1 MITWKNGPPYRIIE
15 HADKMVKTTAQR
27 KRKIQSKRPW
37 GHHKKCLKTWSRSHN
52 FVTFLYWIMVKQGRK
67 FGSIFII
74 LRQTHVFSI
83 LLRSFRNKYHEI
95 SQINISISPYTSVL
109 GIYLLLNT
117 SDLFLK
123 HIRILTTAI
132 CNHTETSFAVLITI
146 IYKEVGFSTQLITE
160 TNCRSSHL
168 LVYN

>member
-1 MITWKNGPPYRIIE
+1 MKVWACTWLVAIESWKNR
-15 HADKMVKTTAQR
+15 
-27 KRKIQSKRPW
+27 
-37 GHHKKCLKTWSRSHN
+37 
-52 FVTFLYWIMVKQGRK
+52 GRK

-74 LRQTHVFSI
+74 LRQTHGFSI

-146 IYKEVGFSTQLITE
+146 IYKQIGFSTQLITQ
-160 TNCRSSHL
+160 TNCWSSQL
-168 LVYN
+168 LVYNQCRKKTVECGSSETNNRLDKVCVSFLKEL